1 MTTNTHHDHVASQ
14 LGAQANA
21 YLSSTVHATGRD
33 LQRLAE

>member
-14 LGAQANA
+14 FGAQANA